1 MSSTQA
7 ATAQAKAPGSG
18 NKIYI
23 AFVPWVLF
31 TLVAQHSTLK
41 LGAALALVAAI
52 VIAIP
57 GIVNGRPKLLELGA
71 VITFAAFAVL
81 AFTADHSVTT
91 WMARYARGIA
101 AAVLALIAFGSLLV
115 TPFTEQYA
123 RESVPKQFWG
133 SPQFKQI
140 NRKLTMM
147 WGSVFLAMI
156 PFHIAAGL
164 LDHKWSNI
172 AFNWVV
178 PIYLLVWAGK
188 RTAAVSGDDGDARPQ
203 VAATR

>member
-1 MSSTQA
+1 
-7 ATAQAKAPGSG
+7 
-18 NKIYI
+18 
-23 AFVPWVLF
+23 
-31 TLVAQHSTLK
+31 
-41 LGAALALVAAI
+41 
-52 VIAIP
+52 
-57 GIVNGRPKLLELGA
+57 
-71 VITFAAFAVL
+71 
-81 AFTADHSVTT
+81 
-91 WMARYARGIA
+91 MARYARGIA